1 MNRRYTSV
9 THLAGPVVTIQGRII
24 QRCAVCGEK
33 LCDSLNIA
41 APLEPDGSEPT
52 FLTWQ
57 EAAFVQMEG
66 NRTSLVG
73 NLRTDSVPEDFC
85 LALVEQ

>member
-1 MNRRYTSV
+1 MNDSV
-9 THLAGPVVTIQGRII
+9 THLAGPVVTIQGRAI

-33 LCDSLNIA
+33 LCDNLNMA
-41 APLEPDGSEPT
+41 ALLEEDGSEPI
-52 FLTWQ
+52 FPVWQ

-66 NRTSLVG
+66 SRTSQIG
-73 NLRTDSVPEDFC
+73 SLRRDPIPPDFC